1 MGAPRPELGHTR
13 AQVAKHVYASTLG
26 KGVTVQLAPAAA
38 GIRAA
43 VGQVIRTLCYA
54 FTQATP
60 VLKVAPPRTTCSK
73 KPSAPRAVQALF
85 CRNQS
90 CLGRFVLLVSVQS
103 WKDSSL
109 SVLNPL
115 ISKELTGDKTAA
127 SAELSLQPLKFFLI
141 KIKVFCGADGGTRL

>member
-26 KGVTVQLAPAAA
+26 KGVTVQLAAAE
-38 GIRAA
+38 
-43 VGQVIRTLCYA
+43 GQVIRTLCYA

-127 SAELSLQPLKFFLI
+127 SAELSLQPLKIFLI